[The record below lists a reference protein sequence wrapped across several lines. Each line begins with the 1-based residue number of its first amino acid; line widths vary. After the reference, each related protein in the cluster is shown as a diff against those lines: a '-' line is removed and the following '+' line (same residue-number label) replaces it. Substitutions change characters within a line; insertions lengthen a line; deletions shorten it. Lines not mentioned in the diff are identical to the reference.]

1 MTSQT
6 HLAIGF
12 APLAALAALL
22 ASCGQGQHPVSSQQA
37 ALDAIAETNAK
48 TLQALNTNDLVLM
61 NRLVAD
67 NHIMMIPNRPELSG
81 REAII
86 ASNRNLVESWTNV
99 EIWKPAE
106 TVVAGDWAYQ
116 RGAFDITLTPKK
128 EGVRA
133 IRSVGKYIH
142 IYQRQADGRWLM
154 IRDIFNDNGAAAA
167 QATAPPPQGEAK

>member
-1 MTSQT
+1 MKPSSRF
-6 HLAIGF
+6 AI
-12 APLAALAALL
+12 ALVPLVALL
-22 ASCGQGQHPVSSQQA
+22 AGCQQEPHGASSHQA

-48 TLQALNTNDLVLM
+48 TLQALNTNDLELM
-61 NRLVAD
+61 NSLVAD
-67 NHIMMIPNRPELSG
+67 NHIMMIPNRPELTG

-106 TVVAGDWAYQ
+106 TVVSGDWAYQ

-128 EGVRA
+128 AGVRA

-142 IYQRQADGRWLM
+142 IYQRQPDGRWLM

-167 QATAPPPQGEAK
+167 QATAPPAQPQGEGK

>member
-1 MTSQT
+1 MTPRRTLVIALLPFIAILAGCQQEKDEASSQR
-6 HLAIGF
+6 
-12 APLAALAALL
+12 AALA
-22 ASCGQGQHPVSSQQA
+22 
-37 ALDAIAETNAK
+37 AIAETNAK
-48 TLQALNTNDLVLM
+48 TLQALNTNDLELM
-61 NRLVAD
+61 NSLVAD

-81 REAII
+81 RAAII

-106 TVVAGDWAYQ
+106 TVVSGDWAYQ

-128 EGVRA
+128 DGVRA

-142 IYQRQADGRWLM
+142 IYQRQPDGRWLM

-167 QATAPPPQGEAK
+167 QATAPSPEPQGEAK